1 MRNTYLSAVI
11 VFLSV
16 CALLL
21 SGCASSPRSR
31 FYTLTAT
38 ASQGVP
44 AGDCTPPSVAI
55 ASVSIPELV
64 DRPQLVVRIDGSK
77 VELLETHRWAEP
89 LKGAISRA
97 IAENLSR
104 LLASDR
110 VSSYPQAASLSADF
124 KVFVD
129 FQRFDFAGDHVELDA
144 LWAIRRT
151 DGSPAGNGRSR
162 LREPVTGSGYDAA
175 VLAFSRGLTGIS
187 RDIAQALKNEWSDRK

>member
-1 MRNTYLSAVI
+1 MRNAYLSAMT
-11 VFLSV
+11 VFLSI

-21 SGCASSPRSR
+21 SGCASSPRSK

-38 ASQGVP
+38 AIQGVP
-44 AGDCTPPSVAI
+44 TVGRATPSVAI

-64 DRPQLVVRIDGSK
+64 DRPQLVVRVDGSK
-77 VELLETHRWAEP
+77 VDLLETHRWAEP
-89 LKGAISRA
+89 LKSSISRT

-129 FQRFDFAGDHVELDA
+129 FQRFDFVGDHVELDA

-151 DGSPAGNGRSR
+151 DDRAAVNGRSQQ
-162 LREPVTGSGYDAA
+162 REAVTGSGYDAA
-175 VLAFSRGLTGIS
+175 VLAFSRGLTDIS
-187 RDIAQALKNEWSDRK
+187 RDIAQALKNEPD